1 MDFIMTIVEQGLV
14 YGILTLGIYITYKI
28 LDFPDL
34 TVDGSFPLG
43 AAVTAALIT
52 RGVNPYLTIPIA
64 FLVGVLAG
72 ICTGLIHVKCKVRDL
87 LSGII
92 MMTALYTV
100 NLKIAGTNNVP
111 LFSQETMFKNGMLE
125 SLFGET
131 IPGYMKIVLILLV
144 VLIAKFL
151 LDFYLQTKSGYLLR
165 AVGDNDNLVTA
176 LAKDKGNVKILGLA
190 ISNGLVALSGCV
202 FAQEQ
207 KVFDISTG
215 TGSMVIGLASVIIG
229 TSLFKNLTFL
239 KATTAVLIGSGV
251 KGLVDQLA
259 EYGAD
264 KVIVVDDPELKE
276 YRTEPY
282 AHALASV
289 INEYKPEIVLVG
301 ATAIGRDLGPRVSAR
316 VATGLTA
323 DCTVLEIGDFP
334 INPVPNQ
341 EQKHNQLLMTRPAFG
356 GNTIA
361 TIACPDNRPQ
371 MATVRPGVMQKID
384 PIAGAKAEVIEYNPG
399 FTPNNKYVE
408 ILDVV
413 KELSDTVDIMD
424 AKILVSGGRGVG
436 SAENFKILQDLA
448 DVIGCTVSCSRAV
461 VDNGWL
467 PKELQVGQT
476 GKTVRPNVYFA
487 IGISGA
493 IQHTAGMEESDIIVA
508 INKDETAPI
517 FDVADYGIVGD
528 LNKIVPKLTE
538 ELKKVVK

>member
-1 MDFIMTIVEQGLV
+1 MGLEEYKGV
-14 YGILTLGIYITYKI
+14 YV
-28 LDFPDL
+28 FAQQ
-34 TVDGSFPLG
+34 VD
-43 AAVTAALIT
+43 
-52 RGVNPYLTIPIA
+52 NE
-64 FLVGVLAG
+64 
-72 ICTGLIHVKCKVRDL
+72 
-87 LSGII
+87 LSGI
-92 MMTALYTV
+92 A
-100 NLKIAGTNNVP
+100 
-111 LFSQETMFKNGMLE
+111 FE
-125 SLFGET
+125 
-131 IPGYMKIVLILLV
+131 LLGK
-144 VLIAKFL
+144 AKE
-151 LDFYLQTKSGYLLR
+151 
-165 AVGDNDNLVTA
+165 
-176 LAKDKGNVKILGLA
+176 LAAD
-190 ISNGLVALSGCV
+190 LSTDV
-202 FAQEQ
+202 
-207 KVFDISTG
+207 
-215 TGSMVIGLASVIIG
+215 
-229 TSLFKNLTFL
+229 
-239 KATTAVLIGSGV
+239 TAVLIGSGV

-448 DVIGCTVSCSRAV
+448 DVIGGTVSCSRAV

>member
-1 MDFIMTIVEQGLV
+1 MGLEEYKGV
-14 YGILTLGIYITYKI
+14 YV
-28 LDFPDL
+28 FAQQ
-34 TVDGSFPLG
+34 VD
-43 AAVTAALIT
+43 
-52 RGVNPYLTIPIA
+52 NE
-64 FLVGVLAG
+64 
-72 ICTGLIHVKCKVRDL
+72 
-87 LSGII
+87 LSGI
-92 MMTALYTV
+92 A
-100 NLKIAGTNNVP
+100 
-111 LFSQETMFKNGMLE
+111 FE
-125 SLFGET
+125 
-131 IPGYMKIVLILLV
+131 LLGK
-144 VLIAKFL
+144 AKE
-151 LDFYLQTKSGYLLR
+151 
-165 AVGDNDNLVTA
+165 
-176 LAKDKGNVKILGLA
+176 LAAD
-190 ISNGLVALSGCV
+190 LSTDV
-202 FAQEQ
+202 
-207 KVFDISTG
+207 
-215 TGSMVIGLASVIIG
+215 
-229 TSLFKNLTFL
+229 
-239 KATTAVLIGSGV
+239 TAVLIGSGV
-251 KGLVDQLA
+251 KGLADQLA

-448 DVIGCTVSCSRAV
+448 DVIGGTVSCSRAV

-493 IQHTAGMEESDIIVA
+493 IQHTAGMEEFDIIVA